1 MQSTFMDNEA
11 LENLW
16 FANRYRN
23 LSPVAE
29 EQLRLAS
36 HAYADSTKAEMHLA
50 LAKAID
56 PENPVVH
63 IGEYRY
69 YFYKGRLEE
78 ALKVAESCLVIV
90 AKELG
95 LPTQWQQVTPNHANF
110 SSDEAANRFYLFCL
124 KAYAYL
130 LLRMDKIE
138 QGWAATEKLLQL
150 DRNNQVGGQVLLD
163 VLLRMDTDD
172 YDD

>member
-1 MQSTFMDNEA
+1 MENEA
-11 LENLW
+11 LENAW

-29 EQLRLAS
+29 KQLRLAS
-36 HAYADSTKAEMHLA
+36 NSYADSTKAEMHLA
-50 LAKAID
+50 LAKAIAPD
-56 PENPVVH
+56 NPVVH

-95 LPTQWQQVTPNHANF
+95 LPTQWQQVMPTHANF

-130 LLRMDKIE
+130 LLRMENIE

-163 VLLRMDTDD
+163 VLLRMDKDD